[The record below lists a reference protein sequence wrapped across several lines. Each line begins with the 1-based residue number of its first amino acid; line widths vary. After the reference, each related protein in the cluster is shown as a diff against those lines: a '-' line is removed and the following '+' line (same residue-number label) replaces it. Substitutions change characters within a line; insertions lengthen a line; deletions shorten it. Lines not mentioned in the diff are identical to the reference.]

1 MGSLQ
6 TRKNRSG
13 TEYDRSFPLNKRL
26 KGLVQYYNGYG
37 ESLIDY
43 NVRTRRLGV
52 GVLVED
58 WL

>member
-52 GVLVED
+52 GVLVAD